1 MSKHGGEIREIS
13 ELPYYKD
20 EYKEELEAMGINTL
34 SDLLDALYDEARKKE
49 IIDRLKGVGP
59 KIAEHWIEI
68 IEERGIIEESV
79 PEPKEEEGVPEKASV
94 EEAGEIGVEKD
105 KGAPQESEA
114 EEVIIEEEEISA
126 GEAAIVEKGGY
137 LVKAK
142 PVLDPT
148 IAKLLALRRK
158 ISERRPTFLRQEWFR
173 YKRLGEKWRKP
184 RGLHSKMRRHYK
196 YRSPVVSIG
205 YRGPKKVRGLHPSG
219 FEEVMVYNPSQ
230 LEGIDPK
237 RQAVRIGSTVGYKKR
252 MEIES
257 KADQLGIRILNRTG

>member
-1 MSKHGGEIREIS
+1 MSKHEREIREIS

-20 EYKEELEAMGINTL
+20 EYKEELKAMGIRTL
-34 SDLLDALYDEARKKE
+34 SDLLDALYDEERKKE
-49 IIDRLKGVGP
+49 IVDRLKGVGP
-59 KIAEHWIEI
+59 KIAEHWIEV
-68 IEERGIIEESV
+68 IEERGILEESV
-79 PEPKEEEGVPEKASV
+79 SESKEEEKVNEEGVVEKTKEGEIEQEKVAEQEVKSEEV
-94 EEAGEIGVEKD
+94 VIEEAEV
-105 KGAPQESEA
+105 SA
-114 EEVIIEEEEISA
+114 E
-126 GEAAIVEKGGY
+126 EAAIVEKGGY

-158 ISERRPTFLRQEWFR
+158 ISERRPAFFRQEWFR

-196 YRSPVVSIG
+196 YRPPVVSIG

-252 MEIES
+252 IEIES